1 MDILKINIQERIY
14 PEPIDKISLKRSS
27 YVMIKEP
34 YILTTRDK
42 IDKEIKEV
50 LKQRY
55 FLDAKL
61 VIYKKDKIDV
71 KKSNLENIIKILK
84 IPPGDLTL
92 DIFITTFR
100 IIKLVS
106 TFDKEEINLYPV
118 AIDEISI
125 DKFNVER
132 KQFFFPFLFVPRVGF
147 EPTREN
153 PTGS

>member
-1 MDILKINIQERIY
+1 MDIFKINIRERLY
-14 PEPIDKISLKRSS
+14 PEPVDKISLERSY

-34 YILTTRDK
+34 HILTTRDK

-106 TFDKEEINLYPV
+106 TFNKEEIKFYPV
-118 AIDEISI
+118 AIGEIEI

-132 KQFFFPFLFVPRVGF
+132 RQFFFPFFICAEG
-147 EPTREN
+147 
-153 PTGS
+153 GI